1 MMFFAAVEEEEA
13 IVASVGT
20 ERATKVCAAARDGGL
35 FRGENGNGKEG
46 EREREG
52 GRALIW
58 HLKRNDGGFPRKSR
72 NSSALLLP
80 ASARHYNSGID
91 IAKLYSCPTTQ
102 WPNMK

>member
-46 EREREG
+46 GRGEGPDLASEAERRRFSEEEPEFVSSPSPS
-52 GRALIW
+52 
-58 HLKRNDGGFPRKSR
+58 KR
-72 NSSALLLP
+72 SA
-80 ASARHYNSGID
+80 IEF
-91 IAKLYSCPTTQ
+91 
-102 WPNMK
+102 

>member
-1 MMFFAAVEEEEA
+1 MMFFAAVVEEEA

-46 EREREG
+46 G
-52 GRALIW
+52 ARALIW

-80 ASARHYNSGID
+80 ASAR
-91 IAKLYSCPTTQ
+91 Q
-102 WPNMK
+102 